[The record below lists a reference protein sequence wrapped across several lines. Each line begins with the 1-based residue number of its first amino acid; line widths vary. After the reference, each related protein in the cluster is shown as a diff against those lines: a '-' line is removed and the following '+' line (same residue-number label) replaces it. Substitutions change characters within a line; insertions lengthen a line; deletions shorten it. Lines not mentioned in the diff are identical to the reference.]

1 MGGFG
6 EGLGRVWGGFW
17 EGFWRVW
24 EPFGRSR
31 VFSALFLDFARLC
44 WGFAGLSWPF
54 LVPARPRRAIASP
67 AWLAIHI
74 FLWRSFGS
82 RVFSA
87 LFLDFARLCWGF
99 AGLSWPFLVPA
110 RPRRA
115 IASPAW
121 LAIHIFLWRSFGLSR
136 FSFCCLVFPQ
146 FPWLFFSACFLVL
159 SLWGGCPDA
168 LTHLAASCFPL
179 FFSVSLAL
187 AGGKI
192 SKKDRASR
200 SLLRQVF
207 FEGLGG
213 VFLRVIF

>member
-24 EPFGRSR
+24 EPFGR
-31 VFSALFLDFARLC
+31 
-44 WGFAGLSWPF
+44 
-54 LVPARPRRAIASP
+54 
-67 AWLAIHI
+67 
-74 FLWRSFGS
+74 S

-200 SLLRQVF
+200 SLLRQIF
-207 FEGLGG
+207 FFGPWSALGAFLGSVEGSWGALG
-213 VFLRVIF
+213 RS